1 MWNGGRNQGGRN
13 CPGGRSS
20 SFLLL
25 HHLQHPFHYSH
36 LHPHP
41 LSSIVIVNHYYYYY
55 DIEIFSSFS
64 LSPVRRVRVALFY
77 VNRSVR
83 LTDLLY
89 RLTFVGLWLYH
100 ALKWS
105 VTQVFYFLG
114 VIKVLKFNIIWFV
127 VSLVGA
133 RGESKYRRGG
143 EIVGEFFFSLSITGV
158 E

>member
-1 MWNGGRNQGGRN
+1 MEWWSKSRWSKLPWREIV
-13 CPGGRSS
+13 
-20 SFLLL
+20 LLPPPPPPAASISL
-25 HHLQHPFHYSH
+25 FPPP
-36 LHPHP
+36 PHP

-89 RLTFVGLWLYH
+89 RFTFVGLWLYH

-114 VIKVLKFNIIWFV
+114 VIKVLKFIWFV

-133 RGESKYRRGG
+133 RGESKYRSVGK
-143 EIVGEFFFSLSITGV
+143 IVGEFFFSLSITGV